1 MSADHELFASL
12 MHEDLGAFTE
22 ATFGTLLPSDPYI
35 PSWHMRAISHVL
47 EQVVRGSSKRLII
60 TMPPRCAKSLTASV
74 ALPAWILG
82 RDPTRRI
89 ICVSYAQDLAVKL
102 SNQCRSVVGSPWY
115 RSAFK
120 NSALNPRK
128 NTESEFETTRGGFR
142 MATSVGG
149 TLTGR
154 GANII
159 IIDDPIKP
167 TDAYSETVRTSTN
180 RWVDLTLF
188 SRLDNKVEGAIIL
201 VMQRLHEE
209 DLAGH
214 LLERGGWDH
223 LNLPAIAESDERV
236 PTGFNGNGQLKFHRR
251 RTGDVLVPGLEPK
264 EKLDEMKKAL
274 GTQGFAAQY
283 QQQPVPSDGDWIHWA
298 WFGRF
303 AVEPTWQRNDTVMQS
318 WDTASK
324 TSEVNDFSVCTTWL
338 VRGEFFYLLHV
349 HRERMKAPD
358 LRRRAVEL
366 YDRFRPEAV
375 IIEDKG
381 SGMGLI
387 QDLENELPVI
397 AFEPSGDKQMRASN
411 RSSCIEA
418 GRVWI
423 PKAAPWLDAFEREVL
438 AFPNGKHDDQVD
450 SMVQFLTWYLDS
462 ERNSPRIR
470 QL

>member
-1 MSADHELFASL
+1 MSADRELFHAL
-12 MHEDLGAFTE
+12 LHEDLASFTE
-22 ATFGTLLPSDPYI
+22 AAFGTLLPNDPYI
-35 PSWHMRAISHVL
+35 PNWHMRAISHAL
-47 EQVVRGSSKRLII
+47 EQVVKRRTKRLVI

-74 ALPAWILG
+74 AFPAWILA

-102 SNQCRSVVGSPWY
+102 SNQCRSVIKSPWY
-115 RSAFK
+115 RDAFK
-120 NSALNPRK
+120 GTVLNPRK
-128 NTESEFETTRGGFR
+128 NTEIEFETTRGGFR

-149 TLTGR
+149 VVTGR

-159 IIDDPIKP
+159 IVDDPIKP
-167 TDAYSETVRTSTN
+167 TDAYSEAVRTSTN

-214 LLERGGWDH
+214 LLERGGWEH
-223 LNLPAIAESDERV
+223 LSLPAIAEDDGRV
-236 PTGFNGNGQLKFHRR
+236 PVGFDRHGQLRFYRR
-251 RTGDVLVPGLEPK
+251 RTGDVLVPRLEPR
-264 EKLDEMKKAL
+264 EKLDEMKRTL

-283 QQQPVPSDGDWIHWA
+283 QQQPVPADGDWISWG

-303 AVEPTWQRNDTVMQS
+303 EAEPVRRREDTILQS

-324 TSEVNDFSVCTTWL
+324 TDEVNDFSVCTTWL

-358 LRRRAVEL
+358 LRRRALEL
-366 YDRFRPEAV
+366 YDRFLPEAV

-381 SGMGLI
+381 SGTGLI
-387 QDLENELPVI
+387 QDLENTLPVI
-397 AFEPSGDKQMRASN
+397 AFEPAGDKRMRAAN

-418 GRVWI
+418 GRVWL
-423 PKAAPWLDAFEREVL
+423 PRAAPWLDAFEREVL
-438 AFPNGKHDDQVD
+438 AFPNGRHDDQVD
-450 SMVQFLTWYLDS
+450 SMVQFLTWYLDA
-462 ERNSPRIR
+462 ERNAPRIR
-470 QL
+470 EL